1 MSGILRTSLV
11 ALLLAAAPISARPP
25 GDPLQHVTLPY
36 PAKTPVVVQINGVD
50 QARERLS
57 KMLTAALPA
66 DAARITKQI
75 NDGVAAALSGRKMT
89 AVPKDGRL
97 FFVVQD
103 IAKLTENEPALAL
116 FVPVTGY
123 KAFRESFLTA
133 DELKTYEKGADGV
146 DSVKTSATGNET
158 TVYMVD
164 LKEYVA
170 LSIEKGT
177 ADTYAGKFT
186 KATTAS
192 LGTELAGTFLNSDA
206 CVFVN
211 MDAINEQYG
220 EQIRGFKTLID
231 FAFGQAG
238 MGGQIPGLSKK
249 QLEGMKAILS
259 GVFQGVEDCRGLVMG
274 VEFRPEGLNG
284 RFQMRFAPDSA
295 SGGTIRAEAANAM
308 ADLGTFPK
316 GLTTYTGTKLGK
328 KITDVLKMMGGE
340 FQAADDDE
348 AGAEAIDKLLAELVK
363 AGPGV
368 EFGAGSPPDAALNMT
383 TYTDAA
389 KAAAAIT
396 RLYKGMAVGGR
407 VNTVVLKEKPAVTE
421 NARQHTGFKFAEVKL
436 AFDFEAT
443 VASLPEQ
450 VREST
455 IATLKRVAK
464 DRMTLWV
471 GTDGKAVVTVSANDW
486 AAAAKLLDDKLGK
499 SAMVGEEA
507 GFKAT
512 RKNLPAAANMLS
524 LSETS
529 QMIVGLV
536 EQVKSVG
543 EQLPGG
549 AFPAIGGVKAVKGEA
564 TYIGFAVVFKGD
576 TATIDGFVPVAAV
589 GVAHKM
595 LLPLFKNIE

>member
-1 MSGILRTSLV
+1 MSGTLRTSLV
-11 ALLLAAAPISARPP
+11 ALLLVAAPVAARPP

-36 PAKTPVVVQINGVD
+36 PAKTPIVVQVNGVEA
-50 QARERLS
+50 ARGRLT
-57 KMLTAALPA
+57 KVLTAAMPNE
-66 DAARITKQI
+66 AARITKQI
-75 NDGVAAALSGRKMT
+75 DAGVAEALGGRKLT

-103 IAKLTENEPALAL
+103 IAKLTENEPALAA

-133 DELKTYEKGADGV
+133 EELKTYEKGADGV
-146 DSVKTSATGNET
+146 DAVKTSATGNET

-170 LSIEKGT
+170 LTIDKGT

-220 EQIRGFKTLID
+220 EQIRGFKGLID

-238 MGGQIPGLSKK
+238 MGGQIPGLTKK
-249 QLEGMKAILS
+249 QLEGMKGILA

-274 VEFRPEGLNG
+274 VEFRPEGING
-284 RFQMRFAPDSA
+284 RLQMRFAPDSVT
-295 SGGTIRAEAANAM
+295 GGTIKAEPANAM
-308 ADLGTFPK
+308 ADLATFPR
-316 GLTTYTGTKLGK
+316 GLTTYSGSKLGK
-328 KITDVLKMMGGE
+328 KFTDVLKLMAAE

-348 AGAEAIDKLLAELVK
+348 AGAEAIDKLLADVAK

-368 EFGAGSPPDAALNMT
+368 EFSASDPPHASMTMT
-383 TYTDAA
+383 TYTDAT

-396 RLYKGMAVGGR
+396 KLYKNMPANGR
-407 VNTVVLKEKPAVTE
+407 ISTMVLKEKPVVTE

-455 IATLKRVAK
+455 TAALKRVAK
-464 DRMTLWV
+464 ERTTMWV
-471 GTDGKAVVTVSANDW
+471 GTDGKAVVSVTAKDWDAASA
-486 AAAAKLLDDKLGK
+486 LLEDKLGGK
-499 SAMVGEEA
+499 AAVGGVD

-529 QMIVGLV
+529 QMIIGLV
-536 EQVKSVG
+536 EQAKSVG
-543 EQLPGG
+543 EAIPGG
-549 AFPAIGGVKAVKGEA
+549 GFPAIGGVKAVKGEP
-564 TYIGFAVVFKGD
+564 TFVGFAVVFKGD
-576 TATIDGFVPVAAV
+576 TATVDGFLPVAAL

-595 LLPLFKNIE
+595 LLPLFRNIE

>member
-1 MSGILRTSLV
+1 MSGTLRASLA
-11 ALLLAAAPISARPP
+11 ALLLAAAPAAAAP

-36 PAKTPVVVQINGVD
+36 PAKTPIVVQVNGVEL
-50 QARERLS
+50 AKERLA
-57 KMLTAALPA
+57 KMLTAAIPA
-66 DAARITKQI
+66 DAPRLNKQI
-75 NDGVAAALSGRKMT
+75 DAGLASAFDGRKLT

-146 DSVKTSATGNET
+146 DSVKTTAAGNES

-170 LSIEKGT
+170 VTIEKGT
-177 ADTYAGKFT
+177 ADTYAGKYT
-186 KATTAS
+186 KATTAAM
-192 LGTELAGTFLNSDA
+192 GAELAGTFLNSDA

-220 EQIRGFKTLID
+220 EQIRGFKGLID

-238 MGGQIPGLSKK
+238 MGGQIPGLTKK

-274 VEFRPEGLNG
+274 VEFRPDGLNG
-284 RFQMRFAPDSA
+284 RMQMRFAPDTP
-295 SGGTIRAEAANAM
+295 SGGTIKAEVATPLAEIA
-308 ADLGTFPK
+308 TFPR

-340 FQAADDDE
+340 FQAADDDD
-348 AGAEAIDKLLAELVK
+348 AGTEAIDKLLADIVK
-363 AGPGV
+363 AGPGI
-368 EFGAGSPPDAALNMT
+368 EYSAGSPPEASLTMTAYADAP
-383 TYTDAA
+383 
-389 KAAAAIT
+389 KAAAALAK
-396 RLYKGMAVGGR
+396 LYKGMAAGGR
-407 VNTVVLKEKPAVTE
+407 VSTVVLKDKPGVTE
-421 NARQHTGFKFAEVKL
+421 KARSHAGFTFTEVKL

-443 VASLPEQ
+443 VAALPEQ

-455 IATLKRVAK
+455 IASLKRVANE
-464 DRMTLWV
+464 RTTVWV
-471 GTDGKAVVTVSANDW
+471 GTDGKSVATLTAKDW
-486 AAAAKLLDDKLGK
+486 AAASKLLDDKLAGG
-499 SAMVGEEA
+499 AAVGDDA
-507 GFKAT
+507 GFKVT
-512 RKNLPAAANMLS
+512 RKNLPASANLIT

-529 QMIVGLV
+529 QLIVGLA
-536 EQVKSVG
+536 EQMKSVG
-543 EQLPGG
+543 EQLPG
-549 AFPAIGGVKAVKGEA
+549 FPAVGSVKPVKGEP
-564 TYIGFAVVFKGD
+564 TYMGFAVVFKGD
-576 TATIDGFVPVAAV
+576 TATVDGFLPTAAL

>member
-11 ALLLAAAPISARPP
+11 ALLLAAAPVSARPP

-36 PAKTPVVVQINGVD
+36 PAKTPVVVQVNGLD
-50 QARERLS
+50 QARGRLT
-57 KMLTAALPA
+57 KLLTAAMPA

-75 NDGVAAALSGRKMT
+75 DAGIASALDGRKMT

-103 IAKLTENEPALAL
+103 IAKLTENEPALSL
-116 FVPVTGY
+116 FLPVTGY

-170 LSIEKGT
+170 VTIDKGT
-177 ADTYAGKFT
+177 ADSYAGKFT

-206 CVFVN
+206 CVYVN

-220 EQIRGFKTLID
+220 EQIRGFKGLID

-238 MGGQIPGLSKK
+238 MGGQIPGLTKK
-249 QLEGMKAILS
+249 QLEGMKAILA
-259 GVFQGVEDCRGLVMG
+259 GMFQGVEDCRGLVVG

-284 RFQMRFAPDSA
+284 RLQMRFAPDSV

-308 ADLGTFPK
+308 ADLGTFPR
-316 GLTTYTGTKLGK
+316 GLSTYSGSKLGK
-328 KITDVLKMMGGE
+328 RITDVLKMMASE

-348 AGAEAIDKLLAELVK
+348 GGTEAIDKLLAEVVK

-368 EFGAGSPPDAALNMT
+368 EFSANSVPDAALTMT
-383 TYTDAA
+383 TYADAN
-389 KAAAAIT
+389 KAAAALAK
-396 RLYKGMAVGGR
+396 LYKGMAAGGR
-407 VNTVVLKEKPAVTE
+407 ISTIVLKEKPSVTE

-455 IATLKRVAK
+455 MASLKRVASE
-464 DRMTLWV
+464 RTTMWI
-471 GTDGKAVVTVSANDW
+471 GTDGKSVVSVTAKDW
-486 AAAAKLLDDKLGK
+486 NAASKLLEDKLGGK
-499 SAMVGEEA
+499 AAVGGVA
-507 GFKAT
+507 GFQAT
-512 RKNLPAAANMLS
+512 RKNLPPSANMITLT
-524 LSETS
+524 ETS
-529 QMIVGLV
+529 QMIVGMV
-536 EQVKSVG
+536 EQMKSVG
-543 EQLPGG
+543 EQLPG
-549 AFPAIGGVKAVKGEA
+549 FPAVGGVKAVKGEP
-564 TYIGFAVVFKGD
+564 TFIGFAVVFKGD
-576 TATIDGFVPVAAV
+576 TATADGFVPVAAI